1 MTGID
6 AKLQQKERMN
16 LASTMQ
22 SPMIFVTYVISML
35 VRSCQFVSASSNGAA
50 STEAESNSS
59 AGQAAA
65 ASRGRTAGS
74 KGLYNGVVDSTTGE
88 RLGHNLDKDEL
99 DLLINYIANR
109 VWWRSSAQEYPM
121 VRNAVADMFGYVAQ
135 DNREFSNVYIQ
146 EIFKVMAVSNFM
158 VVKRYERP
166 LLVLIKIN
174 DAYQKERIT
183 RILNNLYEC
192 FRKNTMLWKFC
203 DSMIELTLKLAKR
216 CTVFA
221 AEMSKSRNMHN
232 LIQTM
237 TRENPSF
244 PYN

>member
-1 MTGID
+1 
-6 AKLQQKERMN
+6 
-16 LASTMQ
+16 
-22 SPMIFVTYVISML
+22 
-35 VRSCQFVSASSNGAA
+35 
-50 STEAESNSS
+50 
-59 AGQAAA
+59 
-65 ASRGRTAGS
+65 
-74 KGLYNGVVDSTTGE
+74 
-88 RLGHNLDKDEL
+88 
-99 DLLINYIANR
+99 
-109 VWWRSSAQEYPM
+109 M

-166 LLVLIKIN
+166 LLVLVRIN

-216 CTVFA
+216 CNVFA
-221 AEMSKSRNMHN
+221 AEMCKSRNMHN

-244 PYN
+244 PYNQGRLKIFRDGVINWQHINREKKLVNQSKVDYITNYSKKRMDELNKVLKIAEKMGENAQASASQENENDFDSDDDLYGQTLEIGSYVDAL

>member
-1 MTGID
+1 
-6 AKLQQKERMN
+6 
-16 LASTMQ
+16 
-22 SPMIFVTYVISML
+22 
-35 VRSCQFVSASSNGAA
+35 
-50 STEAESNSS
+50 
-59 AGQAAA
+59 
-65 ASRGRTAGS
+65 
-74 KGLYNGVVDSTTGE
+74 
-88 RLGHNLDKDEL
+88 
-99 DLLINYIANR
+99 
-109 VWWRSSAQEYPM
+109 
-121 VRNAVADMFGYVAQ
+121 
-135 DNREFSNVYIQ
+135 
-146 EIFKVMAVSNFM
+146 MAVSNFF

-166 LLVLIKIN
+166 LLVLVKIN

-221 AEMSKSRNMHN
+221 AEMSKSKNMHN

-244 PYN
+244 PYNQGRLKIFRDGVINWQHINKEKKLVN